1 MTNREEDFLSKWRSE
16 KAHYQRWGDYVAQ
29 SIHVLISG
37 KLSRQENY
45 NFIRVPIEPRLKGE
59 ESLLQKAF
67 HRNKNYDDPY
77 GQIED
82 KVGLR
87 VIVLLEADT
96 RLVES
101 LVMANDKWFAV
112 KARDYEEE
120 IETKPY
126 EFGYQS
132 RHLVVRSK
140 GAQEYS
146 DQDIPEGLPCEIQ
159 IRTLLQH
166 AHSELTHD
174 TLYKSNIK
182 ATSRMR
188 RESAKSMALL
198 EATGDYFDKLA
209 SLISEQV
216 APLRALDD
224 AVQALYLD
232 LVGAAPAG
240 VETPLNDQ
248 LLDRYGPGVDL
259 NALSAWLLDNEF
271 IGKKIAARL
280 GQRIWFRLP
289 SILLVYYAV
298 GTAERTAKRGTP
310 IPDDDLEFVYSD
322 LGKSLF

>member
-1 MTNREEDFLSKWRSE
+1 MTNREEDLLAKWKAE
-16 KAHYQRWGDYVAQ
+16 KALYERWGNHVAQ
-29 SIHVLISG
+29 RIRTLISG
-37 KLSRQENY
+37 KLSRQENL
-45 NFIRVPIEPRLKGE
+45 NFIRLPIEPRLKGD

-67 HRNKNYDDPY
+67 HRDKDYDDPY

-87 VIVLLEADT
+87 VVVLLQADT
-96 RLVES
+96 RLVET
-101 LVMANDKWFAV
+101 LIMGDDGWVAI

-120 IETKPY
+120 IEIKPY

-140 GAQEYS
+140 SAQEYTEEG
-146 DQDIPEGLPCEIQ
+146 IPEGLPCEIQ

-198 EATGDYFDKLA
+198 EATGDFFDNLA
-209 SLISEQV
+209 ALISAQV

-224 AVQALYLD
+224 GVQAIYVEV
-232 LVGAAPAG
+232 VGTPPAG
-240 VETPLNDQ
+240 AETPLNDQ
-248 LLDRYGPGVDL
+248 LLDRYGPGVDPSI
-259 NALSAWLLDNEF
+259 LSAWVRDNDF
-271 IGKKIAARL
+271 IGKRIAARSVD
-280 GQRIWFRLP
+280 RAWFRLP
-289 SILLVYYAV
+289 AILLVYYAV
-298 GTAERTAKRGTP
+298 GTTERAAKRNTP
-310 IPDDDLEFVYSD
+310 IPDEDLEFVYSD